1 MSTARELIH
10 QGKNKEIWQKY
21 CGFIDFSV
29 EEFVETQSHLLLEQ
43 LRLLEDCELGHRLLW
58 GLKPSSIE
66 EFRQKVPL
74 TTYEDYIPYLTD
86 KREDVLPEKPI
97 FWQRTSG
104 TTGKHAEK
112 WAPITKRLYDEVG

>member
-29 EEFVETQSHLLLEQ
+29 DEFVEIQSHLLLEQ

-74 TTYEDYIPYLTD
+74 TTESTL
-86 KREDVLPEKPI
+86 R
-97 FWQRTSG
+97 SG
-104 TTGKHAEK
+104 LQSQKGSMM
-112 WAPITKRLYDEVG
+112 R